1 MGVSWDLSVDV
12 DDPLQLSFIV
22 GGGVLG
28 IVEQELS
35 LSVLSGDGVE
45 AGLDGSKGG
54 EVAGVQEGLMG
65 DGGSLSLGNPNTDL
79 GVLDGRS
86 VFEVV
91 DGDSD
96 GLELDVS
103 NSWEGSCLASS
114 G

>member
-12 DDPLQLSFIV
+12 DGPLLLSF
-22 GGGVLG
+22 GDGVLG